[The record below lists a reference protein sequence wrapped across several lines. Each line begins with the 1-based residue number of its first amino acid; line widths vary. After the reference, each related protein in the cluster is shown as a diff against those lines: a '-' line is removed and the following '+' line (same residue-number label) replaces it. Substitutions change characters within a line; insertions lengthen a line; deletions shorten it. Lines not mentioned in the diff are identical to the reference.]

1 MNCSTRQ
8 QINIGLILTLIMALT
23 RSHHWATLSALP
35 DASWAIFFLVGVY
48 LRPMWIMPAL
58 IAAAMGIDYVA
69 ISQFGVSDFCI
80 SPAYG
85 LLVPAYASLFIA
97 GRIYAAHHR
106 MSLSTLPWLF
116 GTALVGA
123 IAAELFSSGGFYVY
137 SGRFAEPT
145 LAGFI
150 PQFFEYFPV
159 MLSSFAFYLGAAAI
173 AHLLIS
179 STHGQR
185 TA

>member
-1 MNCSTRQ
+1 MNLTTRQ

-23 RSHHWATLSALP
+23 RSHHWATLNALP

-48 LRPMWIMPAL
+48 LRPLWIMPAL

-80 SPAYG
+80 SPAYW
-85 LLVPAYASLFIA
+85 LLVPAYASLFVA

-106 MSLSTLPWLF
+106 MHLGALPWLV
-116 GTALVGA
+116 GTALIGA
-123 IAAELFSSGGFYVY
+123 VSAELLSSGGFYFF
-137 SGRFAEPT
+137 SGRFANPT
-145 LAGFI
+145 LTEFV
-150 PQFFEYFPV
+150 PQFFQYFPA
-159 MLSSFAFYLGAAAI
+159 MLSSFAFYLGVAAV
-173 AHLLIS
+173 AHLLVN
-179 STHGQR
+179 STNGQR